1 MAEPRWVPVGRIG
14 RAHGVHGVVR
24 VLPYGETLASRTKGD
39 ALYLRPPAGGV
50 RELTLDAFTWHQRNW
65 LAHFVGFTS
74 REASQE
80 LTGQEL
86 FLPEDQLP
94 QLEEGEYYHYQLI
107 GLRVET
113 DDGSFLGLLREILTA
128 GSHDVYV
135 VEHGDKEILIPATE
149 QVVLAIDLQKG
160 CMRVALPEGLIDDL

>member
-1 MAEPRWVPVGRIG
+1 MAELRWVPVGKIG

-24 VLPYGETLASRTKGD
+24 VIAYGETLSSRTKGD
-39 ALYLRPPAGGV
+39 KLYLRPSGGAV
-50 RELTLDAFTWHQRNW
+50 RELTLDTLTWHQRAW

-74 REASQE
+74 REATQE

-107 GLRVET
+107 GLKVET
-113 DDGSFLGLLREILTA
+113 VDGSFLGLLREILPA

-135 VEHGDKEILIPATE
+135 VEHDGKEILIPATE
-149 QVVLAIDLQKG
+149 QVVLAIDLQEG
-160 CMRVALPEGLIDDL
+160 RMRVALPEGLIDDL